1 MRFTDTA
8 VNRDQRFAIGVELES
23 GRCYLSIPVSNRLA
37 DYEEHYEITRST
49 HDAYP
54 SNAAELIAFAA
65 NCRLR
70 RNDHLLFVPPGPD
83 RGVADQAT
91 ALEECGQR
99 A

>member
-8 VNRDQRFAIGVELES
+8 VNREQRFAIGVELES

-37 DYEEHYEITRST
+37 DYEEHYAIARST

-54 SNAAELIAFAA
+54 SNAAELTAFAA
-65 NCRLR
+65 DCRLR
-70 RNDHLLFVPPGPD
+70 RNDHLLLVPPGTD
-83 RGVADQAT
+83 RGVADQAI
-91 ALEECGQR
+91 ALEECGRR